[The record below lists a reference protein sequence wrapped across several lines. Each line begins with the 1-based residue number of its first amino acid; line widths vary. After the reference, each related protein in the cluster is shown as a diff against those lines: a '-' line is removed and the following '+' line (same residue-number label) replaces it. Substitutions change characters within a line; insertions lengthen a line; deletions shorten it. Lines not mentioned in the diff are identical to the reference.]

1 MIDFE
6 SIFPEIFLTLSILF
20 LLVFGV
26 YKKDSFGSVKKF
38 TILILFLCI
47 PIVYLN
53 YEFQIMVFNT
63 TIRLMFFQIF

>member
-6 SIFPEIFLTLSILF
+6 SILPEIFLTLSILF

-53 YEFQIMVFNT
+53 YEF
-63 TIRLMFFQIF
+63 